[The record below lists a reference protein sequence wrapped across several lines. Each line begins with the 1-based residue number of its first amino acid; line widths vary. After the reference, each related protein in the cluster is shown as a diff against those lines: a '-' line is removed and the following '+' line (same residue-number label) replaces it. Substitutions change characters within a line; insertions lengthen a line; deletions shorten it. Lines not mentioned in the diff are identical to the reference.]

1 MQKLVNTTDFL
12 KRYVTIVNVC
22 TETQK
27 PANLR
32 KARASWSSVT
42 LYAESF
48 GEDIKVHISSVSN
61 RAHNST
67 VYNATMPRFTSAQRS
82 TATWRLHAGATQ
94 QAVAWRFHTLR
105 RTIYTQKWNVFQYI
119 TTQQITT
126 QNSGKKKKKKK
137 NNIAV
142 IFYLFSGNW

>member
-42 LYAESF
+42 LYAESSF
-48 GEDIKVHISSVSN
+48 GEDIKGHISSVWN
-61 RAHNST
+61 RAHNSS
-67 VYNATMPRFTSAQRS
+67 VYNATISRFASAQRS
-82 TATWRLHAGATQ
+82 TATGILHAGATQ
-94 QAVAWRFHTLR
+94 QAVAWRFHALR
-105 RTIYTQKWNVFQYI
+105 RTIYALCSWYNTTQKWHVFQYI

-126 QNSGKKKKKKK
+126 
-137 NNIAV
+137 
-142 IFYLFSGNW
+142 